1 MFARSR
7 RLVATMSVAAAL
19 TLSLAACS
27 SSDGT
32 ASGSSGGGADTS
44 KDVTSG
50 VTKDDAAAKQVPK
63 AIADKGKILV
73 GTDASYAP
81 NEFKAEDGST
91 IIGMDVDLGTAIA
104 AKLGVK
110 IEFQDAKFDTLIAA
124 LGSKYDIGMSS
135 FTDNKEREKAVDMVT
150 YFSAGTAWATTKGTN
165 FNIDDAC
172 GKKVAVQTG
181 TVQETEDLPARD
193 KKCQADGKD
202 KIEIQSYASQAD
214 ATTAVASGKAEAML
228 ADSPVTAYAIS
239 KTNGQL
245 EPAGDIYG
253 AAPYGIAVPKS
264 GGTLKDAIL
273 AALKSLIADGTYKK
287 ILTKWGVEAGGITD
301 PVINGATS

>member
-27 SSDGT
+27 SDDGT
-32 ASGSSGGGADTS
+32 ASGSSGGGADTN

-81 NEFKAEDGST
+81 NEFVDADGST
-91 IIGMDVDLGTAIA
+91 IIGMDIDLGTAIG
-104 AKLGVK
+104 AKLGIKV
-110 IEFQDAKFDTLIAA
+110 EFQNAKFDTLIAA

-135 FTDNKEREKAVDMVT
+135 FTDNKDREQQVDMVT
-150 YFSAGTAWATTKGTN
+150 YFSAGTSWAEAKGSDI
-165 FNIDDAC
+165 NIEDAC
-172 GKKVAVQTG
+172 GKNVAVQTG
-181 TVQETEDLPARD
+181 TVQETEDLPARQ
-193 KKCQADGKD
+193 KKCEAAGKD
-202 KIEIQSYASQAD
+202 KIEVQSFASQAD
-214 ATTAVASGKAEAML
+214 ATTAVVGGKSDAML
-228 ADSPVTAYAIS
+228 ADSPVVAYAIS
-239 KTNGQL
+239 QTDGALKQ
-245 EPAGDIYG
+245 AGETYG

-264 GGTLKDAIL
+264 AGTMKEAIL

-287 ILTKWGVEAGGITD
+287 ILAKWGVEGGGITD